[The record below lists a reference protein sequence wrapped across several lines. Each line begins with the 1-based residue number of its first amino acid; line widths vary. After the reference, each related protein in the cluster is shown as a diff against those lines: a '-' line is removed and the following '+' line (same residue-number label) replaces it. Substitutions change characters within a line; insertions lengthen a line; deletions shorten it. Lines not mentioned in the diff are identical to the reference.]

1 MTSLLCFLALVV
13 AGQPLRVGIAS
24 VDITQ
29 NPATEKV
36 WMAGFSKGRQ
46 ARSVHDNLAV
56 RACVLEHGGK
66 KLAFACADLIGLFDE
81 QVRSA
86 EARLAGFETIIS
98 VTHNHHGPD
107 TLGLWGPGLS
117 TGIDSGY
124 LKRVEDAIV
133 QAVRD
138 AAAGAVAVTAHIGQV
153 DALDL
158 LKDSRPPQVKMA
170 EITVLRF
177 DAMADGKKP
186 AGLFV
191 LWHNH
196 PEFVS
201 SSTTAITADFVGPV
215 VDRLAKK
222 YACPVFYATGA
233 IGGLMSP
240 IGLDV
245 TATDAKDGKAHKS
258 GSFGALEVYGAKI
271 AQRAEAAVSS
281 AQPVRLS
288 PWTLRQRDVYL
299 PVDNM
304 IYRLGHQLGVLKRA
318 MHLWSGDTTRVA
330 TVAEGAGSGKRA
342 AVRTRAGV
350 LTLGEVQ
357 IALVPG
363 EIYPELV
370 LGQVPEPAPGGAD
383 FPEAAVEPSL
393 LSQLTARHKLVIGL
407 AQDEIGYILPKRQ
420 WDAKAPWTYGRTSA
434 PYGEINSLG
443 PDTAPLLLP
452 LYKDLAR

>member
-1 MTSLLCFLALVV
+1 MTSLLCFLALVG

-177 DAMADGKKP
+177 DAVADGKKP

-271 AQRAEAAVSS
+271 AQRTEAAVSS

-304 IYRLGHQLGVLKRA
+304 
-318 MHLWSGDTTRVA
+318 
-330 TVAEGAGSGKRA
+330 
-342 AVRTRAGV
+342 TRAGV